1 MSVIHT
7 EVLSFLYN
15 FMADYILLFLVK
27 KDLFPEVKQ
36 KQVIKGAAACSITYI
51 IWDNIVAGESPYC
64 KIFLGYPVIFIL
76 LCLFFKIHSVK
87 LLIKTVVIFLLYMFL
102 LAGSVTFFLSCINIE
117 SVNGKRTAYKA
128 MGILMLSAVLIL
140 LWKQNKKN
148 EKKKKVLQSNTYE
161 IQILRKGKK
170 IVCQAIY
177 DSGNLLSSE
186 ITGQGVCI
194 IPEEQAAPLIS
205 GQEREIIKRFEEKNT
220 VAIDYDKN
228 DEAETV
234 FSWKTWMRQFQSGI
248 YVLHYSTVGRKNAK
262 MPGIMAEE
270 IVVLKDKEVLVR
282 TKGMLGISQGTV
294 SEKNSFSVLLPAD
307 IFEREKNH
315 SII

>member
-7 EVLSFLYN
+7 EVLSFIYN
-15 FMADYILLFLVK
+15 FVADYILLFFVR
-27 KDLFPEVKQ
+27 KDLFLEIKL

-51 IWDNIVAGESPYC
+51 IWNNIAAKESPYC
-64 KIFLGYPVIFIL
+64 KIFLGYPIIIIL

-102 LAGSVTFFLSCINIE
+102 LAGSITFFLSCINIE
-117 SVNGKRTAYKA
+117 SVTKKETAYKA
-128 MGILMLSAVLIL
+128 MGMLMLNAILLL
-140 LWKQNKKN
+140 LWKYRKKN
-148 EKKKKVLQSNTYE
+148 ERVEKALQSNTYE

-170 IVCQAIY
+170 IICKAMY

-194 IPEEQAAPLIS
+194 IPVRQAKPLLS
-205 GQEREIIKRFEEKNT
+205 KQEWEAIRKFGIKDT
-220 VAIDYDKN
+220 VDIDYDKN
-228 DEAETV
+228 EQAENT
-234 FSWKTWMRQFQSGI
+234 FSWKTWMKQLQSGI
-248 YVLHYSTVGRKNAK
+248 YVLHYSTVGRKNAT
-262 MPGIMAEE
+262 MPGIIAEE

-282 TKGMLGISQGTV
+282 TKGMLGISQGKV
-294 SEKNSFSVLLPAD
+294 SEKNKFSVLLPVD